1 MLGGTGLSRRTVM
14 AGAAWSGPVIV
25 VATSAP
31 AFAVSSTKSLTATAP
46 VSGDVFWG
54 MAASTRVFGTA
65 VFEDG
70 APVAGAEVT
79 FTLSDSTW
87 LTSVPLNVT
96 TDGTGLAVATLTA
109 VSGVLPAPGA
119 MTVLTATHGDLTVT
133 WTLSYRP
140 FTALATG
147 CMARHALAVADGKV
161 YSWGQN
167 SSGKLG
173 DGTITTK
180 AAPVAT
186 VPGAIPST
194 VKITAVAT
202 GGTHSLA
209 LGDDGRV
216 YAWGSNV
223 SGQLG
228 NDSTAT
234 SSLTP
239 VATVL
244 GATPPAVKI
253 TAIAAGANHSL
264 ALGDDGNV
272 YAWGD
277 NTHGR
282 LGDDTTAKRL
292 TPVATLRGA
301 IPSTV
306 TINAIA
312 AGETHSLAL
321 GDDGNV
327 YAWGNNLAGQLGTGT
342 TRVPAAASRGVIP
355 VTVTITAITA
365 TLTNSYALTSQGLAY
380 AWGSRLTGQLGNG
393 TLNGSVSSPVQVT
406 LTPLP

>member
-1 MLGGTGLSRRTVM
+1 MPTLHPVPTDRDPNTAEATATGVLGGTGLSRRTVM

-25 VATSAP
+25 LATSAP

-46 VSGDVFWG
+46 TSGDVAWG
-54 MAASTRVFGTA
+54 MATSTRVVGTA

-70 APVAGAEVT
+70 TPVAGAEVT

-87 LTSVPLNVT
+87 LTAAPVTVT
-96 TDGTGLAVATLTA
+96 TDANGLAAATLKA
-109 VSGVLPAPGA
+109 VSGVLPPPGA

-133 WTLSYRP
+133 WTLGYRP
-140 FTALATG
+140 FTAMATG
-147 CMARHALAVADGKV
+147 SMARHALALADGKV
-161 YSWGQN
+161 YAWGQN

-186 VPGAIPST
+186 VPGFIPST

-234 SSLTP
+234 SSLAP
-239 VATVL
+239 VATV
-244 GATPPAVKI
+244 P
-253 TAIAAGANHSL
+253 
-264 ALGDDGNV
+264 
-272 YAWGD
+272 
-277 NTHGR
+277 
-282 LGDDTTAKRL
+282 
-292 TPVATLRGA
+292 GA

-306 TINAIA
+306 TITAIA
-312 AGETHSLAL
+312 GGETHSLAL

-355 VTVTITAITA
+355 PTVMITAITA
-365 TLTNSYALTSQGLAY
+365 TLSNSYALTSQGLAY